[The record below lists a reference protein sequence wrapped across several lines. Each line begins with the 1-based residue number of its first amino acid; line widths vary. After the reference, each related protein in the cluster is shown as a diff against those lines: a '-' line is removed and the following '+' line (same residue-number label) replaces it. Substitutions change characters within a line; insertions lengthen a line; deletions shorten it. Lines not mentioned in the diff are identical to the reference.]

1 MLIFCRVHLKFT
13 GEGEA
18 GRRCKV
24 YQFGSSQ
31 KMLGWNAK
39 CRGVMKEGRKEYRKM
54 KECRK
59 GQGKK
64 MRKMKEGR
72 KEGKAGWRK
81 WREEDR

>member
-1 MLIFCRVHLKFT
+1 
-13 GEGEA
+13 
-18 GRRCKV
+18 
-24 YQFGSSQ
+24 
-31 KMLGWNAK
+31 MLGWNAK